1 MIECY
6 AGGGSNG
13 FDFNTAT
20 QINQKNILN
29 RKSKQ
34 QNRSITQSHLHKLKY
49 MLHYIFLRLG
59 LSE

>member
-1 MIECY
+1 MKECY

-13 FDFNTAT
+13 FGFNTAT

-34 QNRSITQSHLHKLKY
+34 QNEVHHTEP
-49 MLHYIFLRLG
+49 FT
-59 LSE
+59 